1 MGCQLKASQL
11 GFEDTNIQSIAWP
24 ILVLAGDSLCIVKFE
39 VSIFDTWLS
48 NRYSLSTYYVPGPGW
63 VLSYSS
69 EQAAAPVLPDKVT
82 W

>member
-1 MGCQLKASQL
+1 MYSKIRS
-11 GFEDTNIQSIAWP
+11 
-24 ILVLAGDSLCIVKFE
+24 KH
-39 VSIFDTWLS
+39 FDTWLS
-48 NRYSLSTYYVPGPGW
+48 NRYSLSTYYVPGQGW